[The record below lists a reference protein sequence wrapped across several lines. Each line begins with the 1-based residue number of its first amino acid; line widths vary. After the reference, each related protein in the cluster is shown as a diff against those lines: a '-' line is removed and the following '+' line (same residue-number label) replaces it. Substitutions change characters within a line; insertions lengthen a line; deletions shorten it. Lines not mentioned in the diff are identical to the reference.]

1 MLLHSFSP
9 DMKKLVFVF
18 CVLLALGIAAHY
30 NKETLMAWMSPEK
43 EGTPTPAAPAEAKPV
58 AQPAPAEQPPVEPVV
73 AEVSEE
79 VKALQFAAEGGDAV
93 AQCNLGLCL
102 ESGEGI
108 TSNAVAAV
116 EMYRKSAEQGNAAA
130 CFNLARCY
138 VNGFGVE
145 PDVAQ
150 FISWCRK
157 GAEAGNADAMEQL
170 GMCMEEYVEYL
181 MAHPHIAVYENGKL
195 KYEITRVS
203 YNNQPTATVEVSRNA
218 AEYTVSMD
226 NCGGVIVC
234 MSY

>member
-1 MLLHSFSP
+1 MVALTIPVLTGKMTMLLHGFSP

-43 EGTPTPAAPAEAKPV
+43 EGTPTPAAPNEAKPV
-58 AQPAPAEQPPVEPVV
+58 AQPAPAEQPPVEPAV

-102 ESGEGI
+102 ETGEGI
-108 TSNAVAAV
+108 ATDAAAAV

-157 GAEAGNADAMEQL
+157 GAEAGNADAMYTL
-170 GMCMEEYVEYL
+170 GMCYKQGLGVE
-181 MAHPHIAVYENGKL
+181 ASAQE
-195 KYEITRVS
+195 
-203 YNNQPTATVEVSRNA
+203 AEVWLRKAADLNHEKAA
-218 AEYTVSMD
+218 AEL
-226 NCGGVIVC
+226 N
-234 MSY
+234 